1 MKIWALRF
9 LPRPAAWMTCRSREI
24 LGGKGELSGER
35 FPFPSLS
42 HPKTFDWWGG
52 HADGVRS
59 DVELREAGFP
69 YLIKGNFF
77 TSYSVVIDGNA
88 SEIRAARSQGS
99 TMERDELHFSSI
111 NTRH

>member
-1 MKIWALRF
+1 M
-9 LPRPAAWMTCRSREI
+9 
-24 LGGKGELSGER
+24 
-35 FPFPSLS
+35 
-42 HPKTFDWWGG
+42 
-52 HADGVRS
+52 
-59 DVELREAGFP
+59 
-69 YLIKGNFF
+69 IKGNFF